1 MSRRSSPAILAAPL
15 ALALALLCVAGFPPG
30 ARAQQTAPQAEV
42 KATVKSE
49 LPASI
54 TIQPRPVEDLK
65 AVYATVESVHET
77 LARTRIGGTI
87 AELKVKEGDK
97 VTTGQLLATVRDPK
111 LPLQIVSLDARIQA
125 LQAQQHQAE
134 LELDRAQRLRAS
146 GTGTQ
151 QRLDDAQSAVDV
163 ARAQITAMKA
173 ERAVVEQQLR
183 EGEVLAPANGRIL
196 QVKVI
201 DGAVVVPGETVA
213 SIATETYV
221 LRLHLPERHA
231 RFMHEG
237 DPVLVG
243 NRGLAPA
250 TPQAATPQA
259 AAPVGETALKRGTV
273 RQVYPELSG
282 GQVVAD
288 ATVTGL
294 GDFFVGER
302 VRVYVATGT
311 RQAIVVPP
319 DWIVRRFGTDF
330 LRLADG
336 SETPVQ
342 VGGPIP
348 ALDGQPG
355 GIEVLSGL
363 KPGDV
368 IVRPEGV

>member
-1 MSRRSSPAILAAPL
+1 MTRPIAPVTLAATLLFAILPL
-15 ALALALLCVAGFPPG
+15 SG
-30 ARAQQTAPQAEV
+30 ARAQGER
-42 KATVKSE
+42 
-49 LPASI
+49 L

-65 AVYATVESVHET
+65 AVFATVESVHET

-87 AELKVKEGDK
+87 ADLKVKEGDK
-97 VTTGQLLATVRDPK
+97 VTMGQIVAVVRDAK
-111 LPLQIVSLDARIQA
+111 LPLQLAALDARIQA

-134 LELDRAQRLRAS
+134 LELDRARQLRAS

-151 QRLDDAQSAVDV
+151 QRLDDAQAALDV
-163 ARAQITAMKA
+163 ARAQIAAMKA
-173 ERAVVEQQLR
+173 ERAVVDQQLR
-183 EGEVLAPANGRIL
+183 EGEVFAPANGRIL

-201 DGAVVVPGETVA
+201 DGAVVMPGEPVA

-243 NRGLAPA
+243 DRGLALV
-250 TPQAATPQA
+250 TPPGGEAAQEPKSLD
-259 AAPVGETALKRGTV
+259 LKRGTV
-273 RQVYPELSG
+273 RQVYPEMAS

-311 RQAIVVPP
+311 REAFVIPP
-319 DWIVRRFGTDF
+319 DFVLRRFGTDF
-330 LRLADG
+330 VRLADG
-336 SETPVQ
+336 TEAPVQ

-348 ALDGQPG
+348 KVGDQPG

-368 IVRPEGV
+368 IVRPEDT

>member
-1 MSRRSSPAILAAPL
+1 MPRRTAPL
-15 ALALALLCVAGFPPG
+15 ALVATLLLAAVPLSGV
-30 ARAQQTAPQAEV
+30 RAQSNADTDRL
-42 KATVKSE
+42 TV
-49 LPASI
+49 
-54 TIQPRPVEDLK
+54 QPRPVEDLK
-65 AVYATVESVHET
+65 AVFATVESVHET

-87 AELKVKEGDK
+87 ADLKAKEGDK
-97 VTTGQLLATVRDPK
+97 VTMGQVVATVRDPK
-111 LPLQIVSLDARIQA
+111 LPLQLAALDARIQA

-134 LELDRAQRLRAS
+134 LELDRARQLRAS

-163 ARAQITAMKA
+163 ARAQIAAMKA
-173 ERAVVEQQLR
+173 ERAVVDQQLR
-183 EGEVLAPANGRIL
+183 EGDVFAPANGRIL

-201 DGAVVVPGETVA
+201 DGAVVMPGEPVA

-231 RFMHEG
+231 RFLHEG

-243 NRGLAPA
+243 DRGLAPV
-250 TPQAATPQA
+250 TPPGGEAAQEPKTLD
-259 AAPVGETALKRGTV
+259 LKRGTV
-273 RQVYPELSG
+273 RQVYPELAS

-311 RQAIVVPP
+311 REAFVIPP
-319 DWIVRRFGTDF
+319 DYVLRRFGTDF
-330 LRLADG
+330 VRLADG
-336 SETPVQ
+336 TEAPVQ
-342 VGGPIP
+342 VGGPVP
-348 ALDGQPG
+348 KVGDQPG
-355 GIEVLSGL
+355 GLEVLSGL

-368 IVRPEGV
+368 IVRPEGA

>member
-1 MSRRSSPAILAAPL
+1 MLRPTARL
-15 ALALALLCVAGFPPG
+15 ALAATLLLATTSLSGAQEAG
-30 ARAQQTAPQAEV
+30 RANAQADRL
-42 KATVKSE
+42 TV
-49 LPASI
+49 
-54 TIQPRPVEDLK
+54 QPRPVEDLK
-65 AVYATVESVHET
+65 AVFATVESVHET
-77 LARTRIGGTI
+77 LARARIGGTI
-87 AELKVKEGDK
+87 ADLKVKEGDK
-97 VTTGQLLATVRDPK
+97 VATGQVVAVVRDPK
-111 LPLQIVSLDARIQA
+111 LPLQLAALDARIQA
-125 LQAQQHQAE
+125 QQAQQHQAE
-134 LELDRAQRLRAS
+134 LELDRARQLRAS

-151 QRLDDAQSAVDV
+151 QRLDDAQAAVDV
-163 ARAQITAMKA
+163 ARAQIAAMRA
-173 ERAVVEQQLR
+173 ERAVVDQQLR
-183 EGEVLAPANGRIL
+183 EGEVFAPANGRIL

-201 DGAVVVPGETVA
+201 DGAVVMPGEPVA

-243 NRGLAPA
+243 DRGLAPV
-250 TPQAATPQA
+250 TPPGGEAAQEA
-259 AAPVGETALKRGTV
+259 KALDLKRGTV
-273 RQVYPELSG
+273 RQVYPEMAG

-311 RQAIVVPP
+311 RDTIVIPP
-319 DWIVRRFGTDF
+319 DFVVRRFGTDF
-330 LRLADG
+330 VRLADG
-336 SETPVQ
+336 TEAPVQ

-348 ALDGQPG
+348 KVGDQPG

-368 IVRPEGV
+368 IVRPEGA